1 MAIDLK
7 KAIDKSNDQM
17 RPFTAILKLTH
28 CGMGGRGNTSAPL
41 LLHKHASILNGLA
54 FSWLI

>member
-28 CGMGGRGNTSAPL
+28 CGMGGAGQHFCTPTPPQTCFCL
-41 LLHKHASILNGLA
+41 EWTC
-54 FSWLI
+54 F